1 MSLRETLPQPNQTLE
16 VDSEID
22 DKEVVKGFLERYR
35 YLHEYRIQKLVYLA
49 EVVSVYE
56 RGRRLTEL
64 EFKPYMYGAYADD
77 LPHLLERLAEDGEVK
92 TKKDTH
98 HGKKTTAYMSV
109 DESGREIRSTLTEE
123 VESIIERVHKATK
136 SMTNEDL
143 AKWSKETWLY
153 QEEGYGEAMDFSRL
167 MQRSE
172 SEIKEELKRGFPDL
186 ELDPRREPM
195 GAGTFGT
202 AS

>member
-77 LPHLLERLAEDGEVK
+77 LPRPPR
-92 TKKDTH
+92 T
-98 HGKKTTAYMSV
+98 
-109 DESGREIRSTLTEE
+109 
-123 VESIIERVHKATK
+123 
-136 SMTNEDL
+136 
-143 AKWSKETWLY
+143 
-153 QEEGYGEAMDFSRL
+153 SR
-167 MQRSE
+167 
-172 SEIKEELKRGFPDL
+172 
-186 ELDPRREPM
+186 
-195 GAGTFGT
+195 
-202 AS
+202 